1 MLFISSIVEN
11 PLLLVPRR
19 MDTMF
24 FFFFFILEIMQLA

>member
-24 FFFFFILEIMQLA
+24 FFFILEIMQLA

>member
-24 FFFFFILEIMQLA
+24 FFFFILEIMQLA